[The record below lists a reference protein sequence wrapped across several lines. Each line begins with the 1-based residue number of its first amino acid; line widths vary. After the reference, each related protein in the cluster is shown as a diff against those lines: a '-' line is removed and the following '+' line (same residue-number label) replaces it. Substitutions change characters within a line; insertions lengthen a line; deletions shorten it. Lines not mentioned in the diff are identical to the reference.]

1 MGRRIPKEFVPLDL
15 NLPSDAAIRRAGP
28 DAELLYIRGLIYLKR
43 TGSDGFIPAYDLPAL
58 AVGLRNVK
66 TAATALVRVQ
76 LWVDDERD
84 DEPGWLCRS
93 WLKWN
98 MSQQEIAESRADKK
112 LRALKTHHSKG
123 LHTNPVTGCPNCEA
137 SA

>member
-58 AVGLRNVK
+58 AVGLRNVILPPLHSSVSNCGW
-66 TAATALVRVQ
+66 TTSATTNPAGSADR
-76 LWVDDERD
+76 
-84 DEPGWLCRS
+84 GSNGTCRS
-93 WLKWN
+93 
-98 MSQQEIAESRADKK
+98 R
-112 LRALKTHHSKG
+112 R
-123 LHTNPVTGCPNCEA
+123 
-137 SA
+137 

>member
-58 AVGLRNVK
+58 AVGLKNVK
-66 TAATALVRVQ
+66 TAEGA
-76 LWVDDERD
+76 
-84 DEPGWLCRS
+84 P
-93 WLKWN
+93 
-98 MSQQEIAESRADKK
+98 
-112 LRALKTHHSKG
+112 SK
-123 LHTNPVTGCPNCEA
+123 
-137 SA
+137 